1 MRKWMMKIVLFQ
13 EDNFSFVMMPL
24 EINLS
29 FLLHDESL
37 DLHWRDDSIKP
48 HSQTNI
54 HDAKD
59 M

>member
-1 MRKWMMKIVLFQ
+1 MKILLFQ

-24 EINLS
+24 EINLY

-48 HSQTNI
+48 HSQTNV